1 MERISSIILPVIVIF
16 IVAYGALKKLNVFE
30 CFVDGAKK
38 GLVTFAS
45 LLPVLTALIVAVG
58 MLRGSGGLDLITKLL
73 TPVSKL
79 LGIPVQVLPL
89 CILSPISGSGSLAVF
104 EDILRN
110 YGPDSIAGRVA
121 SVIAGS
127 SETTFY
133 TATVYFGSVGVTRT
147 RHTIPSALIADLV
160 NFIVSSLIIRITFA

>member
-89 CILSPISGSGSLAVF
+89 CILSPISGSGSLAV
-104 EDILRN
+104 LR
-110 YGPDSIAGRVA
+110 I
-121 SVIAGS
+121 
-127 SETTFY
+127 F
-133 TATVYFGSVGVTRT
+133 
-147 RHTIPSALIADLV
+147 
-160 NFIVSSLIIRITFA
+160 